1 MSNNFI
7 YSFMIIKKF
16 ENFRPIGLRSG
27 KTELGN
33 LQKEVEIRIDLEKI
47 QHASIQQ
54 YRHGFS
60 KTSGKIEDDEIKDL
74 VERAIEEI
82 TIALMKDRYDI
93 KDENGKPNRFIIRDK
108 ETKLNVVCELRPGE
122 NEFTLTVITV
132 MRVEHFRTAIGQ
144 WVVEV

>member
-1 MSNNFI
+1 
-7 YSFMIIKKF
+7 MIIKKF
-16 ENFRPIGLRSG
+16 ENFRPIGLRNG

-47 QHASIQQ
+47 RHASIQQ
-54 YRHGFS
+54 YRHGFNRL
-60 KTSGKIEDDEIKDL
+60 SGKIEDYEIIDL

-82 TIALMKDRYDI
+82 TIALMQDRYDI